1 MIGFFYIYYYKNN
14 KKMKHLKTFEGLFD
28 IFKKKENVYEDDI
41 WSCFEDLRDERR
53 ITTNLRGDY
62 CDGIFPNYEDV
73 FKIASFFNSR
83 INVFNGK
90 ELKYKNMIAYQMTY
104 NPNEISDEEVSKIL
118 EYSRKK
124 LKIYGCKLSLFIG
137 QGVDEGWASEN
148 EYSNLEGVIGAI
160 KKHGQ
165 AASKNWEPAS
175 EAVTFYMRQNRNIII
190 KVKAPNDII

>member
-1 MIGFFYIYYYKNN
+1 M

-62 CDGIFPNYEDV
+62 CDGIFPKYEDV
-73 FKIASFFNSR
+73 FKTDFSNSR
-83 INVFNGK
+83 ILNGK
-90 ELKYKNMIAYQMTY
+90 ELKYKNMIAYQMIY

-124 LKIYGCKLSLFIG
+124 LKIYGCKLTLFIG
-137 QGVDEGWASEN
+137 QGIDEGWTSEN

-175 EAVTFYMRQNRNIII
+175 ESVPFYMRQNRNIII

>member
-1 MIGFFYIYYYKNN
+1 
-14 KKMKHLKTFEGLFD
+14 MKHLKTFEGLFD

-62 CDGIFPNYEDV
+62 CDGIFSNYEDV
-73 FKIASFFNSR
+73 FKTDFFNSS
-83 INVFNGK
+83 ILNGK
-90 ELKYKNMIAYQMTY
+90 ELKYKNMIAYQMIY
-104 NPNEISDEEVSKIL
+104 DPSEISDGEVSKIL

-124 LKIYGCKLSLFIG
+124 LEIYGCKLTLFIG
-137 QGVDEGWASEN
+137 QGVEEGWTSEN
-148 EYSNLEGVIGAI
+148 EYSNLEDAIGAI

-175 EAVTFYMRQNRNIII
+175 SAVPFYMGGNRNIII
-190 KVKAPNDII
+190 KVKAPGDII